1 MSDNFQ
7 KQKETL
13 VQNINDLFQSVKS
26 ILDKDKDKLVF
37 SSKHKEELINLISQ
51 IKSIK
56 DKIEKD
62 KIEIAVI
69 GQEDSGKSSL
79 LNALIKTDIFPT
91 DSGRTTYTE
100 TKLVAGIENKV
111 EVKIYSKKEFN
122 NYVQTKL
129 IKPLNI
135 SVENFD
141 IEASEVIE
149 TIKVKLQEKDKSV
162 IAEEL
167 KLIIEYRS
175 SIIEEL
181 KLNQGKTL
189 EFNVFNN
196 VNNSEYKEYIAGKI
210 LDKEE
215 EIKTD
220 ITKPSVAKEIIIYS
234 TEINELEHAVIY
246 DVPGFNSPTQLHKDQ
261 TKNMLKKSDAI
272 IFVSDV
278 TSPNLKDDELNIL
291 KDEEDEYGITVKDK
305 LFVFGNKLDRA
316 NNERERNQNVG
327 KFKTDYIKNLFNGNK
342 QYQERIFIGSAG
354 LYLVKHN
361 ISDIEIQQPD
371 FEVKDSIDLLRHK

>member
-1 MSDNFQ
+1 M
-7 KQKETL
+7 
-13 VQNINDLFQSVKS
+13 
-26 ILDKDKDKLVF
+26 
-37 SSKHKEELINLISQ
+37 
-51 IKSIK
+51 
-56 DKIEKD
+56 
-62 KIEIAVI
+62 
-69 GQEDSGKSSL
+69 
-79 LNALIKTDIFPT
+79 
-91 DSGRTTYTE
+91 
-100 TKLVAGIENKV
+100 
-111 EVKIYSKKEFN
+111 
-122 NYVQTKL
+122 
-129 IKPLNI
+129 
-135 SVENFD
+135 
-141 IEASEVIE
+141 
-149 TIKVKLQEKDKSV
+149 
-162 IAEEL
+162 
-167 KLIIEYRS
+167 
-175 SIIEEL
+175 
-181 KLNQGKTL
+181 
-189 EFNVFNN
+189 FNN
-196 VNNSEYKEYIAGKI
+196 VNNSEYEEYIAGKI

-327 KFKTDYIKNLFNGNK
+327 KFKTDYIKNLFNANK

-371 FEVKDSIDLLRHK
+371 FEVKDSIDLLRHKIKSYYQKDRFNVLTTKIS